1 MCGKGV
7 QSLRS
12 EFLRTCFAQFSMI
25 LYHHEGR
32 QDNAA
37 TAYRELL
44 CNREQSG
51 GFCAA

>member
-12 EFLRTCFAQFSMI
+12 EFLRTCFEQFSI
-25 LYHHEGR
+25 FLYDHEAR

-37 TAYRELL
+37 TAYRGPL
-44 CNREQSG
+44 CNREQSV